1 VSEAHSSKL
10 YSIIVLCYNHIETTK
25 RCLDCLFQTD
35 LSKAEVIVVDNHSE
49 DGTYE
54 YLVTMMDRLR
64 VVFRCEENLGVGEG
78 YNEGF
83 KFVRTPFFVTLNND
97 MLIYEKDWLFKM
109 AIEFGKNIKVVQ
121 VGLEGT
127 GCWLDMRGGGHAL
140 PHPSLKPD
148 YVETCCM
155 MGLTEAV
162 REIGPLFD
170 PAYKFSY
177 CEDSDLSLRLREKGW
192 EITHIPLSV
201 EHIGSVTLGD
211 KSNTKAMEYFIQ
223 NHARLQRRW
232 AKYLE
237 TRHF

>member
-1 VSEAHSSKL
+1 VSEAHFHKL

-54 YLVTMMDRLR
+54 YLETLIDRLR
-64 VVFRCEENLGVGEG
+64 VIYRCERNLGVGEG

-83 KFVRTPFFVTLNND
+83 KFVRTPFFLTINND
-97 MLIYEKDWLFKM
+97 MLVHEKDWLWKM
-109 AIEFGKNIKVVQ
+109 TAHLVENPQIAQ
-121 VGLEGT
+121 VGIEGT
-127 GCWLDMRGGGHAL
+127 SCWLDKRGGGHPL
-140 PHPSLKPD
+140 PHPDLKPD
-148 YVETCCM
+148 YVETSCM
-155 MGLTEAV
+155 MARTDAV
-162 REIGPLFD
+162 RAVGPLFD
-170 PAYKFSY
+170 PAYKFAY